1 MGEKDLTPGQLINEY
16 MTKTSTILNGGI
28 ELRPYQKEAAAKLG
42 DALQKHGVAVD
53 LSDTGL
59 GKTFHA
65 LAVIKEFRPPFAV
78 ICRASSRHKW
88 KQAIYD
94 FGVEEN
100 CLAVDSWQKFTN
112 GRNHQDLVIKQGAG
126 KYVQY
131 SWVNKKP
138 IVVIFDEVQDA
149 GGQTS
154 LNSKL
159 LIGIRR
165 SKQTYALCL
174 SATIADSPLKLKA
187 LGFLCKFHNLQD
199 FYGWAMNHG
208 CSKSPFGY
216 NQLQFNSWQSKWVIP
231 KLRDALAPFGVRVC
245 RDTVAEYLP
254 EETVETELWD
264 VGSPSSVIQG
274 ALDKLEET
282 RDEDLLR
289 HEDGTPGAVEQMR
302 DRQESELRR
311 LDPLV
316 AEIKAAV
323 EGGMYCPVFLNFT
336 ASVNTLWNML
346 MSQKIDA
353 GIFDGRDHVKREIA
367 RQKFMD
373 GAISVLILQSAAGSA
388 SIDLH
393 DTVGGRPRMTFISPT
408 YHAETMIQMLGRAV
422 RFGAKTPVIQRIV
435 FAEGTI
441 EEKVYRVVEGKAKNI
456 RALNDGEWVSAFGG

>member
-1 MGEKDLTPGQLINEY
+1 MIQTS
-16 MTKTSTILNGGI
+16 MTSIGAI
-28 ELRPYQKEAAAKLG
+28 ELRPYQKDAAEKLKEALTKN
-42 DALQKHGVAVD
+42 GVAVD

-65 LAVIKEFRPPFAV
+65 LAVVKEFAAPFAV

-88 KQAIYD
+88 KQAVRD
-94 FGVEEN
+94 FGIESN
-100 CLAVDSWQKFTN
+100 CLAVDSWQRFTN

-126 KYVQY
+126 KYVEY
-131 SWVNKKP
+131 SWVNEKP
-138 IVVIFDEVQDA
+138 SVIIFDEVQDA

-199 FYGWAMNHG
+199 FYWWAMNHG

-216 NQLQFNSWQSKWVIP
+216 NQLQFNSRQSKWVIP

-245 RDTVAEYLP
+245 RDSVAEYLP
-254 EETVETELWD
+254 DETVETELWD
-264 VGSPSSVIQG
+264 VGSPTQIIQRE
-274 ALDKLEET
+274 LTKLEET
-282 RDEDLLR
+282 RDEDLLNN
-289 HEDGTPGAVEQMR
+289 EGFTPGAVEQMR
-302 DRQESELRR
+302 DRQEAELRR
-311 LDPLV
+311 LAPLV
-316 AEIKAAV
+316 SEICSAI

-336 ASVNTLWNML
+336 ASVDTLFEML
-346 MSQKIDA
+346 AKEGLSNQV
-353 GIFDGRDHVKREIA
+353 GVFDGRNHKRREEH
-367 RQKFMD
+367 REQFML
-373 GAISVLILQSAAGSA
+373 GNLKVLILQSAAGSA

-393 DTVGGRPRMTFISPT
+393 DTIGGKPRMTFVSPT

-422 RFGAKTPVIQRIV
+422 RFGAKSPVIQRIV

-441 EEKVYRVVEGKAKNI
+441 EEKVYQVVEGKAKNI